1 MGNQATEAGSESHR
15 GGFGDLGGEE
25 RGLIDRSF
33 RERIIAVGFVG
44 EGKKE
49 DSVRVELDELCR
61 LIDTAGADVV
71 EIVIQKRPFPDPAT
85 YIGKGKAREIFD
97 MAESMDVDT
106 VVFNDELTPG
116 QQFNLEKIFHRSA
129 IDRTAVIL
137 DIFAQNASTPEGK
150 AQVELAQ
157 LQYRLPRLKGQ
168 GGNYSQQ
175 AGGIGTRGPGETK
188 LEVDRRRLVRRVHK
202 LQRQLREVGAHRKN
216 QSKRRRNSHNQSI
229 AIVGYTNAGKSTLL
243 NLLADSD
250 AVVADR
256 LFATLDPLTRRIQL
270 PGGESIFVTDTVGFV
285 QKLPHQLVEAFKTT
299 LDVVIEADLLLHVV
313 DCSHASPDTQI
324 KAVRSVLKEIG
335 AGEVQEI
342 LVFNK
347 SDKFDPSELLMLHP
361 DSVAISSYT
370 GAGIDKLLSAVS
382 DQLRAVWDVVE
393 LEIPFDRGEI
403 LAQVHREGQVI
414 VERVTEE
421 NIVVQARLDSLSRSR
436 LAPFLVEEEG
446 EMNVI

>member
-1 MGNQATEAGSESHR
+1 MQR
-15 GGFGDLGGEE
+15 
-25 RGLIDRSF
+25 
-33 RERIIAVGFVG
+33 
-44 EGKKE
+44 
-49 DSVRVELDELCR
+49 
-61 LIDTAGADVV
+61 
-71 EIVIQKRPFPDPAT
+71 RPSPDPAT
-85 YIGKGKAREIFD
+85 YIGRGKAREIYD
-97 MAESMDVDT
+97 LAESLDIDT

-129 IDRTAVIL
+129 LDRTAVIL

-168 GGNYSQQ
+168 GRNYSQQ

-202 LQRQLREVGAHRKN
+202 LQRPLRAVGSDRRY
-216 QSKRRRNSHNQSI
+216 QSKRRRHSYNQSV

-299 LDVVIEADLLLHVV
+299 LDVVIEADLLLHIV
-313 DCSHASPDTQI
+313 DCSHASPETQI
-324 KAVRSVLKEIG
+324 KAVRSVLEEIG
-335 AGEVQEI
+335 AGDVPEV

-347 SDKFDPSELLMLHP
+347 SDRSDPSELLMLYP

-370 GAGIDKLLSAVS
+370 GAGIDKLLSAVA
-382 DQLRAVWDVVE
+382 DQLRVVWDVVE
-393 LEIPFDRGEI
+393 LAIPFDRGEI
-403 LAQVHREGQVI
+403 LAQVHREGQVLT
-414 VERVTEE
+414 ENVTEDE
-421 NIVVQARLDSLSRSR
+421 MLIQARLDSSSRSR
-436 LAPFLVEEEG
+436 LAPFLVSERGKDE
-446 EMNVI
+446 I